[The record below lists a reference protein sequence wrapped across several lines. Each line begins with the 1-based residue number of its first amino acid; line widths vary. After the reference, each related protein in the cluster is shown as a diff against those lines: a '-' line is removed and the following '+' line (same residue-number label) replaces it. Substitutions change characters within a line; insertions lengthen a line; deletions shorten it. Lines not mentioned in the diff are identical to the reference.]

1 MSQKVRLR
9 AAGQT
14 GDIHVS
20 RGEKRI
26 PPLLTFSPKSQSTH
40 HKFLAILPNFIQ
52 YFTEPI
58 PLHHCPIMLSQSHLR
73 GRASSAPAST
83 RATLTAKNLRA
94 AGSQYAPR
102 GTSHGPSRMYRGRGR
117 RRAARVSRDTDTDLT
132 LRLASDQ
139 ESADDE
145 GPREANWRADPVPGF
160 NPAANM
166 NTQRETTGAGS
177 LFRQGST
184 YNMNFAQL
192 AAYRRTCFPFTDQP
206 AIMAQRQQQ
215 HDQLTGAVGSIM
227 GVDAAVASGW
237 ATDIQSQFQG
247 PVQQCTL
254 PQRGTQPGIPH
265 SIFQAPVSLVV
276 MIKATPEVLRF
287 FQESIYGQSQNT
299 AHDRSPSR
307 VPSDETIGPGNP
319 EFEAEVQM
327 KPPRPGFR
335 NKLRALGDKLTRSP
349 AAPPTAISQDAPR
362 DSYSELREQLSQI
375 LPAQGN
381 AQRGAPSYAPG
392 GQFTL
397 ADLAAAQS
405 AAGPSNRTNLM
416 PLNGGTAPTGV
427 HQWLENQGQS
437 CAREYYGPQETMGG
451 STHGPQPSFVF

>member
-1 MSQKVRLR
+1 MSL
-9 AAGQT
+9 
-14 GDIHVS
+14 
-20 RGEKRI
+20 
-26 PPLLTFSPKSQSTH
+26 FSQSSNAGARFPPPSTG
-40 HKFLAILPNFIQ
+40 
-52 YFTEPI
+52 I
-58 PLHHCPIMLSQSHLR
+58 PLTAANLEAATAAARPTGTSQAASRVNQVR
-73 GRASSAPAST
+73 GLAGYVPQAPESPSDVTFRSVEYADKKIPRPADWYSAINA
-83 RATLTAKNLRA
+83 N
-94 AGSQYAPR
+94 AGR
-102 GTSHGPSRMYRGRGR
+102 GT
-117 RRAARVSRDTDTDLT
+117 V
-132 LRLASDQ
+132 
-139 ESADDE
+139 
-145 GPREANWRADPVPGF
+145 
-160 NPAANM
+160 
-166 NTQRETTGAGS
+166 GAGS

-192 AAYRRTCFPFTDQP
+192 AAHRRTCFPFTDQP
-206 AIMAQRQQQ
+206 AIIAQRQQQ
-215 HDQLTGAVGSIM
+215 HDQLTGALGSIM

-276 MIKATPEVLRF
+276 TIKATPEVLKF

-416 PLNGGTAPTGV
+416 PLNGGTAPTSV

-451 STHGPQPSFVF
+451 LTHGPQPSFVC